1 MFFRFIGIALI
12 VLLSGC
18 SALKD
23 TMDVRK
29 PTASVTDVSV
39 KSVSTKSMTLL
50 VEVKVNNPNS
60 FDLETAGIDLDLLLN
75 EHKVVKINQPD
86 VSLSLPA
93 KGSNSLSLPV
103 TLMFDQILES
113 IGELP
118 DKGGLKYVVKGAVAI
133 NLPVLGDFDVP
144 VDYSGALSMPKQLD
158 MFF

>member
-29 PTASVTDVSV
+29 PTASVTGVSV

-60 FDLETAGIDLDLLLN
+60 FDLKTADVDLDLLLN

-86 VSLSLPA
+86 VNLSLPA
-93 KGSNSLSLPV
+93 EGSNSMRLPV

-113 IGELP
+113 VGGLP
-118 DKGGLKYVVKGAVAI
+118 DKNGLKYVVKGAVVI

-144 VDYSGALSMPKQLD
+144 VDYSGALSMPKKLD